1 VSPSAPRRRADLVVG
16 DLNDGAETALLDL
29 ESRQVTSLNATAA
42 AIWYLCD
49 GVRDLSAISSEVSGA
64 FPQIDR
70 ALIEADVARTIAM
83 LEERGLLAQAR

>member
-1 VSPSAPRRRADLVVG
+1 VSATPRRRGDLVVG

-49 GVRDLSAISSEVSGA
+49 GVRDLAAISGEVSRV
-64 FPQIDR
+64 FPQVDR
-70 ALIEADVARTIAM
+70 TVIEADVARTIAM
-83 LEERGLLAQAR
+83 LQERGLLARVS